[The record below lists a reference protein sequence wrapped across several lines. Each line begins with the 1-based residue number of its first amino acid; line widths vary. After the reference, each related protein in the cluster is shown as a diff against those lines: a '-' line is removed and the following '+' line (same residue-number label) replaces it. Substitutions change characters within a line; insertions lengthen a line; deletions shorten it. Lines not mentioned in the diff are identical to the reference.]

1 MTVFKNIGYIVP
13 VFLLSLSF
21 KSSDSLKWK
30 TQKGE
35 VSFFSSAPIEDIDAV
50 SSRLVGIID
59 PETNRYAFA
68 VAINS
73 FEFKNKLMQKHFNE
87 DYMESEKYP
96 KAQFIGKMSKPLFAA
111 KDTSYSVTV
120 PGKLTIHG
128 VEKERNIEVLITVAG
143 SKLNVK
149 SDFSVSLEDH
159 NIKIPKMF
167 VKNIAEVIAVK
178 INSNLELK

>member
-1 MTVFKNIGYIVP
+1 MKAFKSIPYTLP
-13 VFLLSLSF
+13 LFLFFLSF
-21 KSSDSLKWK
+21 KSSDTLKWK

-50 SSRLVGIID
+50 SSRMVGIID

-96 KAQFIGKMSKPLFAA
+96 KAQFIGKMSKPLNVS

-128 VEKERNIEVLITVAG
+128 VEKERNIDVLITVSG

-149 SDFSVSLEDH
+149 SDFNVALEDH